1 MFVKFSFSLFIQ
13 TENIIRPKIYK
24 TLQQFKNYKN
34 DLKIRFFYYSKILC
48 EKYSQWYY
56 SEVVLPWRG
65 FFNFGLRAKGGWELR
80 RLFWGKKSLYAIQ
93 QPILFIRK
101 LFVSLNRFFLK
112 NKSKIILFFW
122 LTVDTKMDSQLL
134 IQLV

>member
-34 DLKIRFFYYSKILC
+34 DLKI
-48 EKYSQWYY
+48 
-56 SEVVLPWRG
+56 G
-65 FFNFGLRAKGGWELR
+65 FFLFQQNTLWERLAVILFWSGSSLKRIFQFRVKSKR
-80 RLFWGKKSLYAIQ
+80 RLRVQTTFLGKKKSLYAI

-112 NKSKIILFFW
+112 NKSKIILLFW